1 MGVLLV
7 EEKALECQI
16 AVMLR
21 LIGVQ
26 PNVRGW
32 RYIVD
37 GVKLVAADE
46 ELAHHM
52 TKELY
57 PAIAAKHDTTPSR
70 VERCIRHAI
79 EWAYTYGNQD
89 MLKHYL
95 GNIAAYD
102 KGKATNAAFIAGLAS
117 CGSPV
122 HTLRALRGLMCAAA
136 NSAWSVSRSSMRR
149 DGPAPPALAW
159 FR

>member
-1 MGVLLV
+1 
-7 EEKALECQI
+7 
-16 AVMLR
+16 MLR

-57 PAIAAKHDTTPSR
+57 PAIAAKHDTTKTR

-79 EWAYTYGNQD
+79 EWAYTNGTPD

-102 KGKATNAAFIAGLAS
+102 KGKE
-117 CGSPV
+117 PPD
-122 HTLRALRGLMCAAA
+122 ALRRRFTRELKWCTDMIDVFRPAAE
-136 NSAWSVSRSSMRR
+136 
-149 DGPAPPALAW
+149 
-159 FR
+159 

>member
-32 RYIVD
+32 RYIMD
-37 GVKLVAADE
+37 GVQMVAADE

-57 PAIAAKHDTTPSR
+57 PAIAAKHDTTTSR

-79 EWAYTYGNQD
+79 EWAYTNGNPD

-117 CGSPV
+117 WC
-122 HTLRALRGLMCAAA
+122 RE
-136 NSAWSVSRSSMRR
+136 
-149 DGPAPPALAW
+149 
-159 FR
+159 

>member
-1 MGVLLV
+1 M
-7 EEKALECQI
+7 ENQALECHI

-79 EWAYTYGNQD
+79 EWAYTNGNPD

-102 KGKATNAAFIAGLAS
+102 KGKATNAAFISVLAS
-117 CGSPV
+117 WLSLI
-122 HTLRALRGLMCAAA
+122 HI
-136 NSAWSVSRSSMRR
+136 
-149 DGPAPPALAW
+149 
-159 FR
+159 

>member
-1 MGVLLV
+1 MGVLPV

-57 PAIAAKHDTTPSR
+57 PAIAAKHDTTKTR

-79 EWAYTYGNQD
+79 EWAYTNGNPD

-95 GNIAAYD
+95 GNVAAQD

-117 CGSPV
+117 WC
-122 HTLRALRGLMCAAA
+122 RE
-136 NSAWSVSRSSMRR
+136 
-149 DGPAPPALAW
+149 
-159 FR
+159 

>member
-1 MGVLLV
+1 
-7 EEKALECQI
+7 
-16 AVMLR
+16 MLR

-57 PAIAAKHDTTPSR
+57 PAIAAKHDTTKTR

-79 EWAYTYGNQD
+79 EWGLHKRQSD
-89 MLKHYL
+89 MLHYL
-95 GNIAAYD
+95 G
-102 KGKATNAAFIAGLAS
+102 TLQPMNAAFIAGVGVMVQGMTEAEAKRQQQRRAWDAEHLRSIGTKLTPVELARLDAYCFRIRTTRYS
-117 CGSPV
+117 LLR
-122 HTLRALRGLMCAAA
+122 TLVLEDR
-136 NSAWSVSRSSMRR
+136 SV
-149 DGPAPPALAW
+149 
-159 FR
+159 

>member
-1 MGVLLV
+1 M

-57 PAIAAKHDTTPSR
+57 PAIAAKHDTTDVKGRTLHPARDRMGLHVRQSGHDKALSR
-70 VERCIRHAI
+70 EHCS
-79 EWAYTYGNQD
+79 
-89 MLKHYL
+89 L
-95 GNIAAYD
+95 
-102 KGKATNAAFIAGLAS
+102 
-117 CGSPV
+117 
-122 HTLRALRGLMCAAA
+122 
-136 NSAWSVSRSSMRR
+136 
-149 DGPAPPALAW
+149 
-159 FR
+159 

>member
-57 PAIAAKHDTTPSR
+57 PAIDRIKEMLPSQPSTTQQHQGS
-70 VERCIRHAI
+70 
-79 EWAYTYGNQD
+79 
-89 MLKHYL
+89 
-95 GNIAAYD
+95 
-102 KGKATNAAFIAGLAS
+102 NAASG
-117 CGSPV
+117 
-122 HTLRALRGLMCAAA
+122 TR
-136 NSAWSVSRSSMRR
+136 
-149 DGPAPPALAW
+149 
-159 FR
+159 

>member
-1 MGVLLV
+1 M
-7 EEKALECQI
+7 
-16 AVMLR
+16 
-21 LIGVQ
+21 
-26 PNVRGW
+26 RGW

-79 EWAYTYGNQD
+79 EWAYTYGNPD

-117 CGSPV
+117 WC
-122 HTLRALRGLMCAAA
+122 RE
-136 NSAWSVSRSSMRR
+136 
-149 DGPAPPALAW
+149 
-159 FR
+159 

>member
-1 MGVLLV
+1 M

-16 AVMLR
+16 ALMLR

-46 ELAHHM
+46 ELAYHM

-57 PAIAAKHDTTPSR
+57 PAIAAKHDTTASR

-79 EWAYTYGNQD
+79 EWAYTYGNPD

-102 KGKATNAAFIAGLAS
+102 KGKATNAALIAGLAS
-117 CGSPV
+117 WC
-122 HTLRALRGLMCAAA
+122 RE
-136 NSAWSVSRSSMRR
+136 
-149 DGPAPPALAW
+149 
-159 FR
+159 

>member
-37 GVKLVAADE
+37 
-46 ELAHHM
+46 M

-57 PAIAAKHDTTPSR
+57 PAIAAKHDTTTSR

-79 EWAYTYGNQD
+79 EWAYTNGNPD

-117 CGSPV
+117 WC
-122 HTLRALRGLMCAAA
+122 RE
-136 NSAWSVSRSSMRR
+136 
-149 DGPAPPALAW
+149 
-159 FR
+159 

>member
-1 MGVLLV
+1 M

-46 ELAHHM
+46 ELAAYERENRM
-52 TKELY
+52 T
-57 PAIAAKHDTTPSR
+57 
-70 VERCIRHAI
+70 
-79 EWAYTYGNQD
+79 
-89 MLKHYL
+89 
-95 GNIAAYD
+95 
-102 KGKATNAAFIAGLAS
+102 
-117 CGSPV
+117 
-122 HTLRALRGLMCAAA
+122 
-136 NSAWSVSRSSMRR
+136 
-149 DGPAPPALAW
+149 
-159 FR
+159 

>member
-1 MGVLLV
+1 M

-57 PAIAAKHDTTPSR
+57 PAIAAKTRHD
-70 VERCIRHAI
+70 
-79 EWAYTYGNQD
+79 Q
-89 MLKHYL
+89 
-95 GNIAAYD
+95 D
-102 KGKATNAAFIAGLAS
+102 KGRTLHPARDRMGLHERQSGHAQ
-117 CGSPV
+117 
-122 HTLRALRGLMCAAA
+122 ALSGEHCSL
-136 NSAWSVSRSSMRR
+136 
-149 DGPAPPALAW
+149 
-159 FR
+159 

>member
-1 MGVLLV
+1 M

-57 PAIAAKHDTTPSR
+57 PAIAAKHDTTTSR
-70 VERCIRHAI
+70 VERCIRLA
-79 EWAYTYGNQD
+79 QD
-89 MLKHYL
+89 GCCCL
-95 GNIAAYD
+95 
-102 KGKATNAAFIAGLAS
+102 
-117 CGSPV
+117 
-122 HTLRALRGLMCAAA
+122 
-136 NSAWSVSRSSMRR
+136 RSSESS
-149 DGPAPPALAW
+149 PPFVCGKLCG
-159 FR
+159 

>member
-46 ELAHHM
+46 ELA
-52 TKELY
+52 
-57 PAIAAKHDTTPSR
+57 
-70 VERCIRHAI
+70 
-79 EWAYTYGNQD
+79 YTYGNPD

-117 CGSPV
+117 WC
-122 HTLRALRGLMCAAA
+122 RE
-136 NSAWSVSRSSMRR
+136 
-149 DGPAPPALAW
+149 
-159 FR
+159 

>member
-1 MGVLLV
+1 M
-7 EEKALECQI
+7 ENIALECQI

-21 LIGVQ
+21 LIGVP

-37 GVKLVAADE
+37 AVALAAADE
-46 ELAHHM
+46 ELLHAA

-57 PAIAAKHDTTPSR
+57 PAIAAKHGTTASR

-79 EWAYTYGNQD
+79 EWAYTNGDLD
-89 MLKHYL
+89 MLKTYL
-95 GNIAAYD
+95 GNIVGYD

-117 CGSPV
+117 WC
-122 HTLRALRGLMCAAA
+122 RA
-136 NSAWSVSRSSMRR
+136 
-149 DGPAPPALAW
+149 
-159 FR
+159 

>member
-57 PAIAAKHDTTPSR
+57 PAIATKHDTTPSR

-79 EWAYTYGNQD
+79 EWAYTNGNPD

-102 KGKATNAAFIAGLAS
+102 KG
-117 CGSPV
+117 
-122 HTLRALRGLMCAAA
+122 
-136 NSAWSVSRSSMRR
+136 
-149 DGPAPPALAW
+149 
-159 FR
+159 

>member
-1 MGVLLV
+1 MTNYKFLV
-7 EEKALECQI
+7 K
-16 AVMLR
+16 
-21 LIGVQ
+21 IGVTRT
-26 PNVRGW
+26 NGNGGLTGGRKSLRMSNCGHAALDW
-32 RYIVD
+32 RTAERAGLRYIVD

-57 PAIAAKHDTTPSR
+57 PAIAAKHDTTTSR

-79 EWAYTYGNQD
+79 EWAYTNGNPD

-117 CGSPV
+117 WC
-122 HTLRALRGLMCAAA
+122 RE
-136 NSAWSVSRSSMRR
+136 
-149 DGPAPPALAW
+149 
-159 FR
+159 

>member
-1 MGVLLV
+1 M

-57 PAIAAKHDTTPSR
+57 PAIAAKHDTTTSR
-70 VERCIRHAI
+70 VERCIRHAR
-79 EWAYTYGNQD
+79 EWAYTNGNPD

-102 KGKATNAAFIAGLAS
+102 KGKATNGAFIAGLAS
-117 CGSPV
+117 WC
-122 HTLRALRGLMCAAA
+122 RE
-136 NSAWSVSRSSMRR
+136 
-149 DGPAPPALAW
+149 
-159 FR
+159 

>member
-1 MGVLLV
+1 MLRLGLPEQHEMEALLV

-32 RYIVD
+32 RYIMD

-57 PAIAAKHDTTPSR
+57 PAIAAKHDTTTSR

-79 EWAYTYGNQD
+79 EWAYTNGNQD

-117 CGSPV
+117 WC
-122 HTLRALRGLMCAAA
+122 RE
-136 NSAWSVSRSSMRR
+136 
-149 DGPAPPALAW
+149 
-159 FR
+159 